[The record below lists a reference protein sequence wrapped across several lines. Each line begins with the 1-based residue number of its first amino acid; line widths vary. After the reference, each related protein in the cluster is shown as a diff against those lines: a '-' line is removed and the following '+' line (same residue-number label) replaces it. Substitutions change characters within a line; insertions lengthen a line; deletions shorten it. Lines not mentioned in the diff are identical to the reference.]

1 LVPNGAPG
9 EYQGLDE
16 EGRRKEESVQREG
29 EIGFIYMFKGLLG
42 GFIRLIVGEGAA
54 DQFDTTGEG
63 VEREEEVGEGLEEE
77 VFKGESLG

>member
-1 LVPNGAPG
+1 MVPNGAPG
-9 EYQGLDE
+9 EDQGLDE

-29 EIGFIYMFKGLLG
+29 EIGFIYMFKGW
-42 GFIRLIVGEGAA
+42 FIRLIVGGGAA
-54 DQFDTTGEG
+54 DQFDATGEG